1 MLETRLALFTALLHD
16 PLFGCF
22 FIGRARSNANKR
34 NDSAALKHS
43 PKKDESYRF
52 NESSSY
58 PANLAASN
66 DEPEFCSFLSNVRQR
81 TVGNDKKREKEEE
94 DRG

>member
-1 MLETRLALFTALLHD
+1 MLETRLTLFTALLHD
-16 PLFGCF
+16 PLSVCF

-34 NDSAALKHS
+34 NDSAALKRS
-43 PKKDESYRF
+43 LKKDESF
-52 NESSSY
+52 DESSY

-81 TVGNDKKREKEEE
+81 TVENDKKREKEK
-94 DRG
+94 DGRG

>member
-1 MLETRLALFTALLHD
+1 MLETRLTLFTALLHD
-16 PLFGCF
+16 PLSACF

-34 NDSAALKHS
+34 NDSAALKRS
-43 PKKDESYRF
+43 LKKDESF
-52 NESSSY
+52 DESSY

-81 TVGNDKKREKEEE
+81 TVENDKKREKEKEG
-94 DRG
+94 RG